1 MMETSLFLDIITAWL
16 VWVNHVLMLDLCY
29 VGSLLCWISAMLDL
43 CYVGSLLCAIEA
55 CVRMRDSMM
64 VTQKNAY
71 TVIPSRVKEIACSKI
86 KNSKFQREKRHR
98 KK

>member
-1 MMETSLFLDIITAWL
+1 MILETSLFLNIVTARL
-16 VWVNHVLMLDLCY
+16 VWVNRVL
-29 VGSLLCWISAMLDL
+29 MLDL

-55 CVRMRDSMM
+55 CGRMRDSMT

-71 TVIPSRVKEIACSKI
+71 TVIQSRVKEIACSKI
-86 KNSKFQREKRHR
+86 KNIKFQREKRHR